1 MDNFYD
7 ALALYY
13 DTMQSDMDA
22 AAWAE
27 FISKLIKRHS
37 QRNIECITDLGCGT
51 GSVTVELAKKGYE
64 MTGIDSAEEMLAQ
77 ASTKEGAENV
87 IWSVQDITDFDIG
100 GKNDC
105 FISTLDTVDHITDG
119 EALERLFASV
129 GKNLEDGGLF
139 IFDAITMHHLAE
151 TFADNIFY
159 EDYDDFTLLWVNSF
173 DEETLIN
180 TAELTLFALTDEG
193 LYERFDGELVEKYY
207 PSEFFAGAGEKA
219 GLELLAVYGELKDND
234 PSENEERIFYV
245 FRKKAGTV

>member
-22 AAWAE
+22 VAWAD

-37 QRNIECITDLGCGT
+37 ESEVQSITDLGCGT
-51 GSVTVELAKKGYE
+51 GSVTVELAKKGYD

-77 ASTKEGAENV
+77 ASAKEGAEEV
-87 IWSVQDITDFDIG
+87 FWSVQDITDFDIG
-100 GKNDC
+100 GKTDC

-129 GKNLEDGGLF
+129 GDNLENGGLF
-139 IFDAITMHHLAE
+139 IFDAITEHHLAD
-151 TFADNIFY
+151 TLSDNVFY
-159 EDYDDFTLLWVNSF
+159 EDYDDFTLLWVNDF
-173 DEETLIN
+173 DPETKIN
-180 TAELTLFALTDEG
+180 TAGLTLFALTEEG

-207 PSEFFAGAGEKA
+207 PPEFFTAAGEKA
-219 GLELLAVYGELKDND
+219 GLVLLAVYGELKDND
-234 PSENEERIFYV
+234 PSEDEERIFYV
-245 FRKKAGTV
+245 FRKEGGN